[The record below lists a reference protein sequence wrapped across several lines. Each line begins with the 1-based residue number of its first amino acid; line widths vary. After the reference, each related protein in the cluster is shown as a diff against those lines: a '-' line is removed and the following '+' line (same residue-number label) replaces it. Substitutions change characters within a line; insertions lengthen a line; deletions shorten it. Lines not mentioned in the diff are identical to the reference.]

1 MVKTMKYLREIGRN
15 LLNQWLLSR
24 KLRIISQMVYIGRER
39 YECIYRGID
48 YVRLSSL
55 ELVAHNLQEKRV
67 EGSVAELGVYQGDF
81 ARHISALFPSRKL
94 YLFDTFEGF
103 DERDAKTERKH
114 RYSKA
119 TQDFSDTSVDVVLSK
134 MKHRE
139 NVIVK
144 KGFFPDTAAGVED
157 KFAFVSIDADL
168 FNPIYQGLQFF
179 YENLTR
185 GGVIFVHDYN
195 NALYAGAKAAV
206 EKFSE
211 ENNIPFFP
219 LSDTCGSAVFLK

>member
-1 MVKTMKYLREIGRN
+1 MRKIVGH
-15 LLNQWLLSR
+15 LLNQWLLGR
-24 KLRIISQMVYIGRER
+24 KARIISQMVYIGRER
-39 YECIYRGID
+39 HECIYGRVGD

-55 ELVAHNLQEKRV
+55 ELVAHNLQEKGIQ
-67 EGSVAELGVYQGDF
+67 GSVAELGVYRGNF
-81 ARHISALFPSRKL
+81 AQHINTLFPNRKL

-103 DERDAKTERKH
+103 DERDAKTERGR
-114 RYSKA
+114 RYSGA
-119 TQDFSDTSVDVVLSK
+119 NQNFADTSVDVVLSK

-139 NVIVK
+139 NVIIK
-144 KGFFPDTAAGVED
+144 KGFFPDTATGVED

-168 FNPIYQGLQFF
+168 FDPIYQGLRFF

-195 NALYAGAKAAV
+195 NAMYAGAKAAV

-211 ENNIPFFP
+211 ENNIPFFL
-219 LSDTCGSAVFLK
+219 LSDTCGSAIFLK